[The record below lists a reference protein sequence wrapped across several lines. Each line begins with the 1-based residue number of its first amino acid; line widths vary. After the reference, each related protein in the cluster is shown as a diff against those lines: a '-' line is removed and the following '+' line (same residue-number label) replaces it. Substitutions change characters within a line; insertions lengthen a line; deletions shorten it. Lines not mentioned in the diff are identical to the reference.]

1 MKKLLI
7 PALAAFVTAAGLVSC
22 ERVDT
27 GDPSVPPS
35 ERGAIVLE
43 EVAEIFASIPIG
55 PEQMAEVRDAVSSS
69 TENGYDEEYTMQSLL
84 ESPGTGVGETKASVK
99 EYGTPLRDL
108 LRAAVED
115 RFATRS
121 GSFATRSGAPADAAE
136 YIEALASSDVQ
147 IYWPYSELWSGSG
160 SPVITYDP
168 RDNSETNVGYEM
180 SPDGSVREI
189 VVDERTAMERPVWV
203 VNYNDDSAFTSLE
216 LLRRQDPDW
225 GQGGG
230 EIIVHAPGTK
240 ASSTPEATRTLIL
253 RSFKMGR
260 NYDTWFAGAS
270 EFFVKCGSVSG
281 FKATT
286 EAEML
291 LYNPTVTDF
300 MIVVKRN
307 QKGKEI
313 PFNAVLIS
321 EWTSQLSSCAFI
333 ITEDDGGTQEKW
345 KCSSVVKLNSKS
357 YGIEIDIPV
366 NSRDDIVWRGQLTR
380 SYVEKYSGETGHF
393 GDVEL
398 VLELI

>member
-1 MKKLLI
+1 MKKSFI
-7 PALAAFVTAAGLVSC
+7 IALAAAVAAGLSSC
-22 ERVDT
+22 EKVDT

-35 ERGAIVLE
+35 ERGTIVLE

-55 PEQMAEVRDAVSSS
+55 PEQMAEVRDAVASS
-69 TENGYDEEYTMQSLL
+69 TEYGYDEEYTMRSLF
-84 ESPGTGVGETKASVK
+84 ESPGTGVGETKASPK
-99 EYGTPLRDL
+99 EYETPLRDL
-108 LRAAVED
+108 FRAAVEE

-121 GSFATRSGAPADAAE
+121 GGFATRAGAPADADE
-136 YIEALASSDVQ
+136 YIAALTSSDVQ

-168 RDNSETNVGYEM
+168 RDNSETNVGYSISE
-180 SPDGSVREI
+180 DGSVREI
-189 VVDERTAMERPVWV
+189 VVDEKTATERPVWV
-203 VNYNDDSAFTSLE
+203 INYNDDSAFTSLE

-225 GQGGG
+225 GHGGG
-230 EIIVHAPGTK
+230 EIIVHSPGTK
-240 ASSTPEATRTLIL
+240 ASSDDTRTLIL
-253 RSFKMGR
+253 RSFKMNR
-260 NYDTWFAGAS
+260 HYDTWFAGAS
-270 EFFVKCGSVSG
+270 EFFVKCGSVNG

-286 EAEML
+286 EADML
-291 LYNPTVTDF
+291 LYSPTVTDF

-321 EWTSQLSSCAFI
+321 EWTNQLSSCAFL
-333 ITEDDGGTQEKW
+333 ITEDDGGTQDKW
-345 KCSSVVKLNSKS
+345 KCSAVVKYNSKS
-357 YGIEIDIPV
+357 YGFEIEIPI

>member
-1 MKKLLI
+1 MKKSFITLVAI
-7 PALAAFVTAAGLVSC
+7 VGLVSC

-27 GDPSVPPS
+27 GDPSLPPS

-55 PEQMAEVRDAVSSS
+55 PEQMAEVRDAVASS
-69 TENGYDEEYTMQSLL
+69 TENGYDEEYTMRSLF
-84 ESPGTGVGETKASVK
+84 ESPGTGVGETKASSR

-108 LRAAVED
+108 FRAAVED

-121 GSFATRSGAPADAAE
+121 GAPADAGE
-136 YIEALASSDVQ
+136 YIDALTSSDVQ

-168 RDNSETNVGYEM
+168 RDNSETNVGYEL
-180 SPDGSVREI
+180 SFDGSVREI

-225 GQGGG
+225 GHGGG
-230 EIIVHAPGTK
+230 EIIVHSPGTK
-240 ASSTPEATRTLIL
+240 ASSDGTKTLIL
-253 RSFKMGR
+253 RSFKMNR
-260 NYDTWFAGAS
+260 HYDTWFAGAS
-270 EFFVKCGSVSG
+270 EFFVKCGSVNG

-286 EAEML
+286 EADML
-291 LYNPTVTDF
+291 LYSPTVTDF

-313 PFNAVLIS
+313 PFNAILIS
-321 EWTSQLSSCAFI
+321 EWTTQLSSCAFL
-333 ITEDDGGTQEKW
+333 ITEDDGGTHEKW
-345 KCSSVVKLNSKS
+345 KCSAVVKYNSKS
-357 YGIEIDIPV
+357 YGFEIEIPI

>member
-1 MKKLLI
+1 MKKTSFQ
-7 PALAAFVTAAGLVSC
+7 ALAAVAVAGALISC

-35 ERGAIVLE
+35 ERGLITLE
-43 EVAEIFASIPIG
+43 EVAEIFSCVPLGA
-55 PEQMAEVRDAVSSS
+55 EQMAEVRDAVGSS
-69 TENGYDEEYTMQSLL
+69 TENGYDEEYTMRSLF
-84 ESPGTGVGETKASVK
+84 ESPGTGVGETKASSK
-99 EYGTPLRDL
+99 EYVTPLRDL
-108 LRAAVED
+108 LRAAVEE
-115 RFATRS
+115 RFATKA
-121 GSFATRSGAPADAAE
+121 ATRSGAPADASE
-136 YIEALASSDVQ
+136 YLDALSSSDVQ
-147 IYWPYSELWSGSG
+147 IYWPYSEKWDGSS

-168 RDNSETNVGYEM
+168 RSNVESNVGYEM

-189 VVDERTAMERPVWV
+189 IVNEQMAQERPVWV
-203 VNYNDDSAFTSLE
+203 INHNDDSAFTSLE
-216 LLRRQDPDW
+216 LLRRADPDW

-240 ASSTPEATRTLIL
+240 ASSDATKTLIL
-253 RSFKMGR
+253 RSFKMNR

-270 EFFVKCGSVSG
+270 EFFVKCGSVNG

-286 EAEML
+286 EAEMK
-291 LYNPTVTDF
+291 LYSPTVTDF

-321 EWTSQLSSCAFI
+321 EWTSQLTSCAFI
-333 ITEDDGGTQEKW
+333 VTEDDGGTIETW
-345 KCSSVVKLNSKS
+345 KSSAVVKYNSKS
-357 YGIEIDIPV
+357 YGVEIAIPV

-393 GDVEL
+393 GDIEL
-398 VLELI
+398 VLELV